1 MGAAPILILYCTIVF
16 NCHLYDQVLAVGVGG
31 GGSGA
36 RYRGGGGS
44 GQVESAVLTVS
55 ANTDLIIDLGPGG
68 AGLEQSDDGQDTTL
82 VTTDNTQLLTAA
94 GGQAGQGVSGGEGYC
109 GGGAQGGAGG
119 SDGGAGEDNNNFVG
133 GRGSGVNLDDLQLR
147 HVELSSGAG
156 GLGDVDIGGGGGA
169 GVLINGEA
177 GDHGQYQGQGCGAGG
192 GGADD
197 DNLGGQGG
205 CLVMEILP
213 LSASSTTTS

>member
-1 MGAAPILILYCTIVF
+1 M
-16 NCHLYDQVLAVGVGG
+16 LAVGVGG

-82 VTTDNTQLLTAA
+82 VTTDNTHLLTAA

-109 GGGAQGGAGG
+109 GGGAQMKTASGGFSPTGP
-119 SDGGAGEDNNNFVG
+119 
-133 GRGSGVNLDDLQLR
+133 RR
-147 HVELSSGAG
+147 
-156 GLGDVDIGGGGGA
+156 
-169 GVLINGEA
+169 
-177 GDHGQYQGQGCGAGG
+177 
-192 GGADD
+192 
-197 DNLGGQGG
+197 
-205 CLVMEILP
+205 
-213 LSASSTTTS
+213 